1 MGRGSGQVE
10 EVAMSV
16 AQARAIR
23 IAQVYV
29 MDGCS
34 SDLRRRILLVVRGF
48 RAEAREVFSAF
59 AFALTAAKVW

>member
-1 MGRGSGQVE
+1 
-10 EVAMSV
+10 MSV

-34 SDLRRRILLVVRGF
+34 SDLRRRILLMVRGF
-48 RAEAREVFSAF
+48 RAEDREVFSAF